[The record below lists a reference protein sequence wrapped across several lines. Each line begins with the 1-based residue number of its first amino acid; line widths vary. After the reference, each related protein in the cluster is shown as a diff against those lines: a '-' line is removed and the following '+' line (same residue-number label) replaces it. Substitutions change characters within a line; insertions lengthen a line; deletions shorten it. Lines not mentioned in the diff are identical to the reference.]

1 MGVAAPF
8 IVAAPTVDFERL
20 PKEVVIYSVLLMTLF
35 ILTRKGKTVDSG
47 GFGEYAGSRNSRSW
61 VVCM

>member
-35 ILTRKGKTVDSG
+35 ILTRKEKLLTA
-47 GFGEYAGSRNSRSW
+47 AGLGSMLDRETAALG
-61 VVCM
+61 